1 MHIPGLPDNVAY
13 QEDISDSTVLVN
25 PTSTQQQ
32 ITNNPSIVKDENDSN
47 ESELSSS
54 QPMNNNVVNL
64 QHSNNDSSSNVQGGN
79 SSQKLIIDDTVNQ
92 QSPIESP
99 QHNLSQIMSMNPFSD
114 NNSQGSEGQKFMP
127 LNPIQNEEN
136 LTSPDL
142 SRIMSMN
149 PFSGVNSQF
158 GQQYFENASK
168 SRVSKSSFDESQEE
182 KPIGFGTQRSE
193 GQRTF
198 ESSDPIQDL
207 SQIMNMNL
215 FSIDNSQS
223 YQNVSKGVS
232 SEEKSASFD
241 FVNGSTSTRNALPK
255 RSNSNSSMMGE
266 SGGNDVDK
274 EFDFRENIRKAL
286 KSKKYNLGTQNEYSK
301 DLAEYI
307 PGLYRLLDLCKDDG
321 SNGLVDKIIISKD
334 SLKGLCNDIV
344 PLSFKSISDINFT
357 KLNSISFRLI
367 GCYGNHTLIAK
378 LILSKK
384 IINKEIYD
392 LLINSQSST
401 DKSFLRPGLYLLLV
415 NSELGLI
422 VHWPEIGC
430 YEENAPSQRKKN
442 MANLHRYLTKL
453 TDHQLCLMSDK
464 DLESFDWNMDN
475 SDDDSDDDDDTCY
488 EFEVKKSQEEQE
500 DFNIYP
506 GFEVK
511 LSDKIKTEINNNT
524 LDDIPLHPVVVES
537 ITNQSF
543 VTRQLIKTASQLRP
557 AAPVISA
564 YEFPRE
570 LQTRL
575 KGRKLHINR
584 ETMNMK
590 SLEILV
596 KHGLKMDELL
606 NPLNTAIAA
615 AKMQNDKKR
624 DQERDET
631 NKDIE
636 IISNLAW
643 RKLCDSYSPFEEF
656 ISRESSKP
664 FNINDGDLERI
675 RRKYPDMESQID
687 KKIEIN
693 SQNWYK
699 LKRRYALTAIIVI
712 DILKMTT
719 SAGKKNEEV
728 AESTIQ
734 IFCNMFM
741 DDETDPHKLVKKH
754 TEKPQS
760 TGVFSGISNFFSA
773 FWDTITF
780 SSTSINH
787 AIEMSKKNSKAA
799 SDIQFVQDLVNSPFF
814 GKFDDIKQKI
824 IDVFFEEY
832 KKWRKDTFPGNIKEI
847 LPRVVV
853 NRQLSERLNR
863 EFEQEK
869 QEIETHEFER
879 ICNLLEEKY
888 QDGSMLLNIRNIS
901 VPESI
906 LFSGY
911 RLHHDIETTQPNQLQ
926 ITIYETS
933 LDQAD
938 TLQLQDDEFHVPKPT
953 LPSRY
958 GHVQYGTSFHLDPQV
973 YDFRKI
979 SQFDNH
985 KFLLVLWNKKAL
997 RTEIFFDTAQKLAQN
1012 FQQSYS
1018 NKPFRILNTDENYL
1032 FAVNGPK
1039 ELIAIFDTRRVVL
1052 HVFSFND
1059 GQASLYARNSNIQL
1073 LQWYSGTVPDIQYF
1087 FFIQDTEDLCFVEK
1101 GGRARIFNLI
1111 NQQFRPAICNLPPN
1125 TANVLSSPDGS
1136 CIVAFVKEKIKVE
1149 NSTNDD
1155 ENDND
1160 EDDDSTD
1167 DEQDSINRESDVK
1180 EICRAY
1186 IYFCTNFGGPVGKV
1200 IDLPPTIQSLEYL
1213 QFTCINR
1220 LQTHLMSFD
1229 LEDGCFNSVIVKI
1242 TVERT
1247 QYRFQERVQKQSL
1260 GLVKVSYR
1268 NANYTII
1275 EGKNTRFEKIVQ
1287 KGEHIVI
1294 MGEKYNV
1301 LEVLSDTELKIDEN
1315 FKQKNGF
1322 DKWMEFRIEPKTKL
1336 NGLVDA
1342 YGLMFERYPVE
1353 NCIDPEQNRP
1363 LGLKIVLDV
1372 DDDID
1377 KYGEKF
1383 EDYIIEMFKNLKRST
1398 KKPTS
1403 ILDEFTTS
1411 VITFQNLDIENEK
1424 FQKKFS
1430 SKYQLGEWIIQ
1441 LCCLIPIQIAVARN
1455 NLFQPLKD
1463 GLSSNDDHVGLDGD
1477 DGYGLHVDG
1486 IAKNISF
1493 GWYEGIFKHF
1503 GDKKVKVVSSMG
1515 EQSCGKSFMLNH
1527 LVGTTFDG
1535 SAMRCTEGV
1544 WMSLVITKKYIYVA
1558 LDFEGLKSLERT
1570 PQEDLFLTL
1579 FNTVVSN
1586 LILFKNQ
1593 FAVNRDMSTMF
1604 QRFQDGATLFESDSK
1619 IFQAKL
1625 CIIIKDVP
1633 SADREDIVKEFKSKF
1648 TQLVSEEGEDNFIS
1662 RMYKGGLDIIPW
1674 PMFNDVAWFKT
1685 LSKVNK
1691 KLDKQEAKYEN
1702 ARTFLQNTKVI
1713 MAKLK
1718 ICDWGSLDENLIQ
1731 IRVATLKRLLPTVV
1745 TYGLEQKDS
1754 EITEQL
1760 LDRDSGEP
1768 INDSTVYL
1776 YDILDNIEKPTE
1788 LLPDS
1793 DIQLYDEHESFE
1805 RLSEDLRCYFEDVV
1819 QPRRESRNDREWFAN
1834 FDKFFKFI
1842 IERRV
1847 LRVQNWYM
1855 KNTAKFPQDNSDVV
1869 NGKYAMEQELSKL
1882 TLLWTLCGLTC
1893 HQCGLKCVKS
1903 RDHKENHDCLTDH
1916 KCHFLC
1922 QFNEAHNDNLIPK
1935 CSHKAGHEGKH
1946 ACDKTNHLCGK
1957 PCSLIDKRN
1966 CQKVC
1971 SKEIGHNDDEHLC
1984 QSTIHYCG
1992 KDCSLS
1998 THTQK
2003 GDYHCPNK
2011 CIKPHEE
2018 EHDSHRCENTTCPIQ
2033 CPIPDCK
2040 ERCQSDD
2047 HFHAFSDSQVDHFC
2061 GNEHQ
2066 CRELCQDDG
2075 ICQVVTEPK
2084 KQEETYKGLV
2094 KETSITFTKY
2104 IQLSERLKCNKKIPP
2119 NEFKHTGKH
2128 THKENGFHYCD
2139 AQCQFCEYYCTLPY
2153 GHAQIHET
2161 KHGNMTQTEFTGED
2175 NEFEYAGHKLRVGD
2189 QGTFVLCNLHCKD
2202 LGRHRHIDYCQ
2213 SEENCKLGNQGQ
2225 DIQHIN
2231 EKVPPNPEKP
2241 KDFISHKLFWERTGF
2256 KDPYSVQEQQEFT
2269 KCDHECPD
2277 EKHHKSQGSSA
2288 PPPTKSLC
2296 ELQLFH
2302 APLNPSSNPPNDY
2315 GYISLD
2321 GHYFNCEN
2329 PSTREAAFHIIF
2341 VLDRSSSMSYKD
2353 KKPIDNFPIYN
2364 YLIQNHNNRTG
2375 AVYQAVY
2382 QFMEAR
2388 INSARLNQNQ
2398 ASPVVRDGV
2407 SLILFNSGVI
2417 VPFENR
2423 DLTDPRD
2430 LLNIMLQHRAS
2441 GGTDFN
2447 LAIQKAGFL
2456 ITTYFDPTK
2465 VNVIIFLSDGEC
2477 GIPTTQLHNICK
2489 QNQTRGSPLYLYTV
2503 LFSSDTY
2510 SHSLE
2515 EMAKIAQ
2522 SYHPQN
2528 SSSSA
2533 LRCQYTRAIDEVN
2546 LVSHFTGVAESLRKH
2561 KPALLKK
2568 NPV

>member
-1 MHIPGLPDNVAY
+1 MHVVTDNEYLLY
-13 QEDISDSTVLVN
+13 QEVIDDSTVLIN
-25 PTSTQQQ
+25 PTLAQQQ
-32 ITNNPSIVKDENDSN
+32 ITNNPSIVEDGNDSN

-54 QPMNNNVVNL
+54 QFVNNNVVNQQQL
-64 QHSNNDSSSNVQGGN
+64 DINSSSNVQGGN
-79 SSQKLIIDDTVNQ
+79 PSQKLTNDDANQ

-99 QHNLSQIMSMNPFSD
+99 QHNLSQIMNTNPFGD
-114 NNSQGSEGQKFMP
+114 NNS
-127 LNPIQNEEN
+127 
-136 LTSPDL
+136 
-142 SRIMSMN
+142 
-149 PFSGVNSQF
+149 
-158 GQQYFENASK
+158 
-168 SRVSKSSFDESQEE
+168 
-182 KPIGFGTQRSE
+182 QRSE
-193 GQRTF
+193 GQQTF
-198 ESSDPIQDL
+198 RPSDPIQDL
-207 SQIMNMNL
+207 SQIMNMNI
-215 FSIDNSQS
+215 FSSDNSQNDQQD
-223 YQNVSKGVS
+223 YQNSSKGVL
-232 SEEKSASFD
+232 SEEQ
-241 FVNGSTSTRNALPK
+241 STSFAFPK
-255 RSNSNSSMMGE
+255 RSNSNSSIIEE
-266 SGGNDVDK
+266 SGGNDANN
-274 EFDFRENIRKAL
+274 ELDFKENIRRVLKAQ
-286 KSKKYNLGTQNEYSK
+286 KSDLETQIKYGK
-301 DLAEYI
+301 DLAEHI

-321 SNGLVDKIIISKD
+321 SNGLVDKIIISKG
-334 SLKGLCNDIV
+334 SLKILCNEMI

-357 KLNSISFRLI
+357 KLNTISLRLI
-367 GCYGNHTLIAK
+367 GCYGNHILIAK
-378 LILSKK
+378 LLLSKK

-392 LLINSQSST
+392 LLANSQSSM

-415 NSELGLI
+415 NPDLGLV

-430 YEENAPSQRKKN
+430 YEENASSQRKKN
-442 MANLHRYLTKL
+442 MTNLHRYLTKL

-464 DLESFDWNMDN
+464 DLESFEWNKDN
-475 SDDDSDDDDDTCY
+475 SDVDSDDDDDTCY

-500 DFNIYP
+500 DFKIYP
-506 GFEVK
+506 GFEVN
-511 LSDKIKTEINNNT
+511 LSDKIKTEINNNIQ
-524 LDDIPLHPVVVES
+524 DDIPLYPIVVES
-537 ITNQSF
+537 ATNQSF
-543 VTRQLIKTASQLRP
+543 VTRQLIKTASQLRS
-557 AAPVISA
+557 AAPIFTA
-564 YEFPRE
+564 FDFQRE

-575 KGRKLHINR
+575 KGRNLHINR

-590 SLEILV
+590 SLEILI
-596 KHGLKMDELL
+596 KHGLKMEDELL
-606 NPLNTAIAA
+606 GPLRNAIAA
-615 AKMQNDKKR
+615 AKMKYDKKK
-624 DQERDET
+624 DQEKDET
-631 NKDIE
+631 SKDIE

-643 RKLCDSYSPFEEF
+643 KKLRDSYSPFEDF
-656 ISRESSKP
+656 IGQESSEHEH
-664 FNINDGDLERI
+664 ISDEDLERI
-675 RRKYPDMESQID
+675 RRKYPDMEAQID
-687 KKIEIN
+687 KKILIN
-693 SQNWYK
+693 SKAWGK
-699 LKRRYALTAIIVI
+699 LKKRYALTSIIVV
-712 DILKMTT
+712 DIFKMTKN
-719 SAGKKNEEV
+719 AGKSNEE
-728 AESTIQ
+728 ATIE
-734 IFCNMFM
+734 IFYNMFV
-741 DDETDPHKLVKKH
+741 DEETDTHKLVKKH

-760 TGVFSGISNFFSA
+760 SGVFSGISNLFTA
-773 FWDTITF
+773 FLDIITF
-780 SSTSINH
+780 SSSSINR
-787 AIEMSKKNSKAA
+787 ADEESIKISKTMSDKK
-799 SDIQFVQDLVNSPFF
+799 FVQDLANSPFF
-814 GKFDDIKQKI
+814 GKFNDIKQKI
-824 IDVFFEEY
+824 LGIFFEEY
-832 KKWRKDTFPGNIKEI
+832 QNWRKNTFPSNIKEI
-847 LPRVVV
+847 LPRVSF
-853 NRQLSERLNR
+853 NKQLSERLTK

-869 QEIETHEFER
+869 QEIEDFEFDR
-879 ICNLLEEKY
+879 ICNVIEEKY
-888 QDGSMLLNIRNIS
+888 QDG
-901 VPESI
+901 
-906 LFSGY
+906 LFSNGY
-911 RLHHDIETTQPNQLQ
+911 RFYHEIETTQPNQLQ

-933 LDQAD
+933 LEQAD
-938 TLQLQDDEFHVPKPT
+938 ILQLQEDELHVPNPT
-953 LPSRY
+953 LPSHYSR
-958 GHVQYGTSFHLDPQV
+958 GQSFHLDPQV

-985 KFLLVLWNKKAL
+985 KFLLVLWNKRASK
-997 RTEIFFDTAQKLAQN
+997 TEIFFDTAQKLAQN
-1012 FQQSYS
+1012 FKQSYS
-1018 NKPFRILNTDENYL
+1018 NRPFKTLNMDENY
-1032 FAVNGPK
+1032 FIAVNESK
-1039 ELIAIFDTRRVVL
+1039 ELIAIFDTRKVVL
-1052 HVFSFND
+1052 NVFSFND
-1059 GQASLYARNSNIQL
+1059 GQANLYSRNSNIQL
-1073 LQWYSGTVPDIQYF
+1073 LQWYSGAVPDIQYF
-1087 FFIQDTEDLCFVEK
+1087 LFIQDTEDLCFVEK
-1101 GGRARIFNLI
+1101 GGRARIFNLV
-1111 NQQFRPAICNLPPN
+1111 NQQFRPAVCNLPPN

-1136 CIVAFVKEKIKVE
+1136 CIVAFVKEKIKVK
-1149 NSTNDD
+1149 NSTNDENETD
-1155 ENDND
+1155 EEDNL
-1160 EDDDSTD
+1160 TD
-1167 DEQDSINRESDVK
+1167 DEQDSTNRGSDLK

-1186 IYFCTNFGGPVGKV
+1186 VYFCTNFGSSVSKV

-1213 QFTCINR
+1213 HFTCINK
-1220 LQTHLMSFD
+1220 LQIHLMSLD
-1229 LEDGCFNSVIVKI
+1229 LENGCFNSIIVKI

-1260 GLVKVSYR
+1260 GLVKVSHK
-1268 NANYTII
+1268 NFKYTII

-1287 KGEHIVI
+1287 NGEHIVI
-1294 MGEKYNV
+1294 LGEKYSV
-1301 LEVLSDTELKIDEN
+1301 LEVLSDTELKIDGN

-1322 DKWMEFRIEPKTKL
+1322 DKWMEFRIDPNTNL
-1336 NGLVDA
+1336 NGLIDA
-1342 YGLMFERYPVE
+1342 YGLMFERYSVE
-1353 NCIDPEQNRP
+1353 SCIDSEQNRP
-1363 LGLKIVLDV
+1363 LSLKIVLDV
-1372 DDDID
+1372 DNDIE

-1403 ILDEFTTS
+1403 ILEEFTTS
-1411 VITFQNLDIENEK
+1411 VITFQKLDVENAK

-1430 SKYQLGEWIIQ
+1430 AKCQLGEWIIQ

-1455 NLFQPLKD
+1455 NLFQPLRD
-1463 GLSSNDDHVGLDGD
+1463 GLSSNDDHVGLDDDGD

-1544 WMSLVITKKYIYVA
+1544 WMSLVNTKKYIYVA

-1633 SADREDIVKEFKSKF
+1633 SADKEDIVREFRLKF
-1648 TQLVSEEGEDNFIS
+1648 SQLVSEEGEDNFIS

-1674 PMFNDVAWFKT
+1674 PMFNDASWFKT

-1745 TYGLEQKDS
+1745 AYGLEQKDS
-1754 EITEQL
+1754 VNEQL
-1760 LDRDSGEP
+1760 MDRDSGEP
-1768 INDSTVYL
+1768 IDDQIVILS
-1776 YDILDNIEKPTE
+1776 DILSDYEGSTKI
-1788 LLPDS
+1788 LPDS

-1805 RLSEDLRCYFEDVV
+1805 RLSEDLRCYFEDYV
-1819 QPRRESRNDREWFAN
+1819 QPRKESSNDREWFAN
-1834 FDKFFKFI
+1834 FEKFFRYI

-1847 LRVQNWYM
+1847 LRVQNWYV
-1855 KNTAKFPQDNSDVV
+1855 KNTAKFPQDNNDVV

-1893 HQCGLKCVKS
+1893 HQCGLKCVKN

-1916 KCHFLC
+1916 KCHFFC
-1922 QFNEAHNDNLIPK
+1922 HFTEAHNDNLIPK

-1946 ACDKTNHLCGK
+1946 ACDKISHLCGK
-1957 PCSLIDKRN
+1957 PCSLDDKRN

-1971 SKEIGHNDDEHLC
+1971 SKEIGHDDSEHLC

-1998 THTQK
+1998 THTQDE
-2003 GDYHCPNK
+2003 DYQCPNK
-2011 CIKPHEE
+2011 CIKPYEE
-2018 EHDSHRCENTTCPIQ
+2018 EHDSHRCENPICPIQ
-2033 CPIPDCK
+2033 CPIPNCK

-2047 HFHAFSDSQVDHFC
+2047 HFHAFSDLQVNHFC

-2066 CRELCQDDG
+2066 CREDCQDDG

-2119 NEFKHTGKH
+2119 NEFTHTGTH
-2128 THKENGFHYCD
+2128 THKENGFHYCN
-2139 AQCQFCEYYCTLPY
+2139 AQCKFCEYYCTLPY
-2153 GHAQIHET
+2153 GHAQQTHET
-2161 KHGNMTQTEFTGED
+2161 RHGNMTQTEFTGED
-2175 NEFEYAGHKLRVGD
+2175 SEFEYAGHKLRVGD

-2202 LGRHRHIDYCQ
+2202 LGRHRHIDYCKN
-2213 SEENCKLGNQGQ
+2213 EENCKSGNQGQGQ

-2231 EKVPPNPEKP
+2231 EKVQPNPEKP

-2256 KDPYSVQEQQEFT
+2256 KDPYTVQEQQEFT

-2288 PPPTKSLC
+2288 PPPTKSFC

-2302 APLNPSSNPPNDY
+2302 APLSPSSNPPNGY

-2321 GHYFNCEN
+2321 GHHFNCEN

-2341 VLDRSSSMSYKD
+2341 ALDRSGSMSYND
-2353 KKPIDNFPIYN
+2353 KRPIPNFPIYN
-2364 YLIQNHNNRTG
+2364 NLIRNHNNRTG

-2388 INSARLNQNQ
+2388 INSARANQNQ
-2398 ASPVVRDGV
+2398 LSSAMRDSV
-2407 SLILFNSGVI
+2407 SLILFDHEVT

-2423 DLTDPRD
+2423 DLTDPKD
-2430 LLNIMLQHRAS
+2430 LLNSMLQHQAR
-2441 GGTDFN
+2441 GGTSFD

-2456 ITTYFDPTK
+2456 ITKYFDNSK
-2465 VNVIIFLSDGEC
+2465 ANIVIFLSDGLC
-2477 GIPTTQLHNICK
+2477 GVPANQLHTICN
-2489 QNQTRGSPLYLYTV
+2489 QNKTRGSPLYLYTV
-2503 LFSSDTY
+2503 LFSSE
-2510 SHSLE
+2510 SQSNSLE

-2522 SYHPQN
+2522 SYHPAN
-2528 SSSSA
+2528 TSSGA
-2533 LRCQYTRAIDEVN
+2533 LRCQFTRTVNEVN
-2546 LVSHFTGVAESLRKH
+2546 LVNHFTGVAESLRKH

-2568 NPV
+2568 S